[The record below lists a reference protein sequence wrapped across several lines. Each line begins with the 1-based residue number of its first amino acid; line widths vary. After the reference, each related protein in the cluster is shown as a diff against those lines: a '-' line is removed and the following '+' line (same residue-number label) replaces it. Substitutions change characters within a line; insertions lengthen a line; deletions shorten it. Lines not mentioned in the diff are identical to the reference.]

1 MPSEALVQHTYLPE
15 PSEELAP
22 VLSFLVA
29 HESRRGGRVRP
40 RYLLVGADE
49 HDQVEVPES
58 VHRVLVQVV
67 AALREGKA
75 VTVALHSLTLTTQQA
90 ADLLGVSRPTVVRL
104 IESGEIP
111 AERVGSRRRLRLTD
125 VLAYR
130 EQRRERQYEA
140 LAATAVEIDDEED
153 PETVREQLRAI
164 RKEVADKRR
173 R

>member
-1 MPSEALVQHTYLPE
+1 MPSKTLAQQTYLPE

-22 VLSFLVA
+22 VLSFLAA
-29 HESRRGGRVRP
+29 HESRHGDSVRP

-58 VHRVLVQVV
+58 IHRVLIQVV

-75 VTVALHSLTLTTQQA
+75 VTIAPQSMTLTTQQA

-104 IESGEIP
+104 IDAEQIP
-111 AERVGSRRRLRLTD
+111 SERTGSRRRVLLAD

-130 EQRRERQYEA
+130 EQRRRKQYEA
-140 LAATAVEIDDEED
+140 LAASTVELDDEED
-153 PETVREQLRAI
+153 PEAVLTQLREI
-164 RKEVADKRR
+164 RREVANRR
-173 R
+173 RT

>member
-1 MPSEALVQHTYLPE
+1 MTSHALVQQTYLPE

-22 VLSFLVA
+22 VVSFLAA
-29 HESRRGGRVRP
+29 HESRRGESVRP

-49 HDQVEVPES
+49 HDQVEVPYS

-75 VTVALHSLTLTTQQA
+75 VTVAPQSMSMTTQQA

-104 IESGEIP
+104 IDANEIP
-111 AERVGSRRRLRLTD
+111 SERTGSRRRVLLAD

-130 EQRRERQYEA
+130 DERRRKQYEA
-140 LAATAVEIDDEED
+140 LAATAVDLEDEDD
-153 PETVREQLRAI
+153 PEAVLAQLREI
-164 RKEVADKRR
+164 RKEVAKRR
-173 R
+173 LS

>member
-1 MPSEALVQHTYLPE
+1 MSTAALVQQTYLPE

-22 VLSFLVA
+22 VVSFLAA
-29 HESRRGGRVRP
+29 HEARRGESVRP

-75 VTVALHSLTLTTQQA
+75 VTVAPQSLTLTTQQA

-104 IESGEIP
+104 IDAHEIP
-111 AERVGSRRRLRLTD
+111 AERTGSRRRVLLTD

-130 EQRRERQYEA
+130 EQRRRKQYEA
-140 LAATAVEIDDEED
+140 LTISSIEMDDEDD
-153 PETVREQLRAI
+153 PAAVLAQLREI
-164 RKEVADKRR
+164 RKEVAAKRR